1 MSALSISSLAI
12 AFCGPCQHDG
22 PATPANITS
31 WRATIEADRKT
42 ALEKIKWAGGVFDT
56 AALKW
61 TPSSYIQ
68 PQMHPYDR
76 YFYDPQRGYTVDR
89 FLNDLKLRYGG
100 IDSLLMWPTY
110 TNIGIDDRNQFD
122 FFRTMPGG
130 LDAVANVTKQLQAA
144 GVRVLW
150 PYNPWDTGTRREKIW
165 KHHGDNSDAVTLATL
180 IKQTGGDGF
189 NGDTM
194 NFVPKSFWDAA
205 LAVDHPLAFEP
216 EIGGTD
222 AALNWTTLGWGY
234 WKFKNLVPVVDRFKF
249 LSRGKFLT
257 HACDRWN
264 KNKTDNLQHA
274 WFNGAGYESWENVWG
289 TWNGIVPRDAEAIR
303 RLGTLLRYYGGKV
316 RILHSSLW
324 LPHTPEVVPDL
335 VYASRW
341 PADAS
346 TLDKGIATLWT
357 VVNRGGRDVSGQPI
371 LQLVPNSTSSRFFDC
386 YRGVELKPMEAVAA
400 AEDDSLRTLSF
411 EMESQGYGCVVET
424 IGAPSKSHAD
434 LLATM
439 AKMTRTPLKAYSKAW
454 TFLPQ
459 VMVPMGQTPLAKT
472 APKGMVHIPACTN
485 YSLVTTGIEI
495 EGDDAHGVD
504 VQYPWERQPRK
515 DHKAV
520 LSLKPFYMDRLP
532 VTNERYA
539 EYLTATGYVPDD
551 PANFLKFWNGS
562 KTAPTAIAAM
572 PVTYVSLN
580 EARAFCAWAGGRL
593 PHSYEWQYA
602 AQGNDG
608 RLYPWGTN
616 RSAEGALPTF
626 TSGNVYK
633 GPEEAGAHSPAGD
646 SPFGVADM
654 VGNIWQYTDEFQ
666 DEHTRS
672 VLLRGGSN
680 YRPKGSNWYFPNK
693 IELNTHNKY
702 FLFDDC
708 YERAATIGF
717 RCVVDAPA

>member
-1 MSALSISSLAI
+1 M
-12 AFCGPCQHDG
+12 
-22 PATPANITS
+22 
-31 WRATIEADRKT
+31 
-42 ALEKIKWAGGVFDT
+42 
-56 AALKW
+56 
-61 TPSSYIQ
+61 
-68 PQMHPYDR
+68 
-76 YFYDPQRGYTVDR
+76 
-89 FLNDLKLRYGG
+89 
-100 IDSLLMWPTY
+100 
-110 TNIGIDDRNQFD
+110 
-122 FFRTMPGG
+122 
-130 LDAVANVTKQLQAA
+130 
-144 GVRVLW
+144 
-150 PYNPWDTGTRREKIW
+150 
-165 KHHGDNSDAVTLATL
+165 
-180 IKQTGGDGF
+180 
-189 NGDTM
+189 
-194 NFVPKSFWDAA
+194 
-205 LAVDHPLAFEP
+205 
-216 EIGGTD
+216 
-222 AALNWTTLGWGY
+222 
-234 WKFKNLVPVVDRFKF
+234 
-249 LSRGKFLT
+249 
-257 HACDRWN
+257 
-264 KNKTDNLQHA
+264 
-274 WFNGAGYESWENVWG
+274 
-289 TWNGIVPRDAEAIR
+289 PRDAEAIR

-357 VVNRGGRDVSGQPI
+357 VVNRGGRDVSGEPI

-411 EMESQGYGCVVET
+411 EMESEGYGCVVET

-580 EARAFCAWAGGRL
+580 EARAFCAWAGGSCRI
-593 PHSYEWQYA
+593 P
-602 AQGNDG
+602 
-608 RLYPWGTN
+608 
-616 RSAEGALPTF
+616 
-626 TSGNVYK
+626 TSGSTPRKVPTAGSTRGAQTDRRRELCRPLRAAMCTRGRK
-633 GPEEAGAHSPAGD
+633 KRARTLRRATRRLASPTWLATFGSTRTSSRTSIRDRSCCAAARTIGQREAIGTSRIRSSSTRTTSTFCLTIATRERRRLG
-646 SPFGVADM
+646 FGVWWMRAADE
-654 VGNIWQYTDEFQ
+654 Y
-666 DEHTRS
+666 
-672 VLLRGGSN
+672 
-680 YRPKGSNWYFPNK
+680 
-693 IELNTHNKY
+693 NKY
-702 FLFDDC
+702 SVMASDVAVVEVL
-708 YERAATIGF
+708 ERARGRREKVSVKVCPTLDVPTRPHTPPSASRRPHTPPTK
-717 RCVVDAPA
+717 CAPLHRHPLA